1 MVTNF
6 LGKTG
11 VPIKYRAVMYK
22 SVVQAVLLYTRKIWV
37 VMDVIV
43 TVLEVFHHRIE
54 RRIAGMAARKGCCG
68 EWEWSLVDMVLEV
81 TGSWPI
87 REYVRSQQVTIPY
100 YVAGRAI

>member
-1 MVTNF
+1 MGDGNKF

-68 EWEWSLVDMVLEV
+68 EWECSWYHHIRILLEYSILSAPV
-81 TGSWPI
+81 HIFYIALPAT
-87 REYVRSQQVTIPY
+87 
-100 YVAGRAI
+100 